1 MAAIGSIPAKLVLT
15 EAQAKILNTV
25 KAAAGNVNSGGK
37 QTTSEV
43 ASAFRIH
50 MPALELAAGSAKATG
65 DVRGAQ
71 YVAGKTKELADGLR
85 SALKSAA
92 EAPVGGKPDPKAPT
106 AEDITTMAKQLKL
119 LLVKAKIALLNP
131 NAQHANAMSQ
141 KAAEAAVKTGETSLK
156 ALEAQIVGNRKSGID
171 IRA

>member
-1 MAAIGSIPAKLVLT
+1 MAAIGSIPASLVLT
-15 EAQAKILNTV
+15 EAQAKIFNTV
-25 KAAAGNVNSGGK
+25 KAASGNISSGGK
-37 QTTSEV
+37 QTSGGV
-43 ASAFRIH
+43 ANAFRVH

-92 EAPVGGKPDPKAPT
+92 EAPAGGKPDPKAPT

-119 LLVKAKIALLNP
+119 LLVKARIALLNP
-131 NAQHANAMSQ
+131 NAQHTNPLSQ
-141 KAAEAAVKTGETSLK
+141 KAAEAAIKTSEASLK
-156 ALEAQIVGNRKSGID
+156 ALESQIRGNRKSGID